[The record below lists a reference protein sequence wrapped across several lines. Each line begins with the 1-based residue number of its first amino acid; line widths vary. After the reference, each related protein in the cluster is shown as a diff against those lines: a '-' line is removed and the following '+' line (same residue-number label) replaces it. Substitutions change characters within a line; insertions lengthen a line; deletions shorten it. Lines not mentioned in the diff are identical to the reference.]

1 MLIIIAATVI
11 ALAFSLYVL
20 KIQKTDPSQLREPRG
35 ALMTVGIQIICGDC
49 SGDDERPVKTYLD
62 RFGNCGHCGGHSY
75 ELAANRA
82 VYAQHLRTARLAEY
96 ENTANPGRVLPFE
109 SPSRAVRAD
118 KIAV

>member
-1 MLIIIAATVI
+1 MLIIIAATVL
-11 ALAFSLYVL
+11 ALAFSLYMI
-20 KIQKTDPSQLREPRG
+20 KSQKTDPSQLREPRG
-35 ALMTVGIQIICGDC
+35 SLMTVGVQIICGDC

-82 VYAQHLRTARLAEY
+82 VYAHHLRAARLAEY
-96 ENTANPGRVLPFE
+96 DNATNPGRVIPFE
-109 SPSRAVRAD
+109 SPSRSARAD